1 MSNASVIVKAC
12 PDATSTVMRRIDMN
26 MLNTLCPCPSRHPYI
41 TPKATPDRTARI
53 TSTPLP
59 ALMLPGPNAS
69 FPPVVPICVAALPPV
84 PVLVPAGEA
93 IGGESGPGA
102 TDGVPDN
109 DSVFVEDTVVSE
121 TPDEVEDDE
130 VDDDEDVPDDKVVE
144 GDEDDEGGEDEDEEV
159 IEDEDE
165 LVGVEVRLGV
175 LVGSPARLDPPAVW
189 PCCPGTCAPEIICV
203 VSLSVSGPVC

>member
-121 TPDEVEDDE
+121 T
-130 VDDDEDVPDDKVVE
+130 
-144 GDEDDEGGEDEDEEV
+144 
-159 IEDEDE
+159 